1 MIHTISFSSPPDDPR
16 QCPLNFVPTT
26 SADERKSESKEVP
39 ESSTKSLI
47 GTLKTP
53 ELTPPTVPRPTNRNM
68 EKKSPASSKNIS
80 LHTPE
85 LSPSLRK
92 IVAMKKA
99 HMSKQA
105 SHHNLDTD
113 CSEMSDFIA
122 SEVEKYEKKGSPSE
136 QPNKSYQEESLKLV
150 TPQLSK
156 SPVANTKIP
165 SRTTKPARKRVD
177 IEIPE
182 LDASTLSGVSTFQ
195 DSNHSA
201 PEIQPSLRENE
212 GRIESPKEKV
222 QIPPES
228 PVKDSNDDL
237 QQLETPK
244 EAEFV
249 KSSNENSSHQNT
261 YSAFTSLSP
270 CRFKMRKRNMNVSGE
285 TVIDLLSEGEFI
297 GAAYRSPGELSFR
310 QPYRLPRSTI
320 TSSEHSPATKPSL
333 EESKDGGESD
343 LSFISSGLQIIGG
356 PERHANFSLGEYLQ
370 R

>member
-1 MIHTISFSSPPDDPR
+1 
-16 QCPLNFVPTT
+16 
-26 SADERKSESKEVP
+26 
-39 ESSTKSLI
+39 
-47 GTLKTP
+47 
-53 ELTPPTVPRPTNRNM
+53 M
-68 EKKSPASSKNIS
+68 EKKSQLRPKNIS

-122 SEVEKYEKKGSPSE
+122 SEVRKYEKKGSPSE
-136 QPNKSYQEESLKLV
+136 QPNKSNQEESLKLV

-156 SPVANTKIP
+156 SPWRTQRFLLKPQSQHAN
-165 SRTTKPARKRVD
+165 
-177 IEIPE
+177 E
-182 LDASTLSGVSTFQ
+182 LTLRFLNWMQVPQ
-195 DSNHSA
+195 RWAN
-201 PEIQPSLRENE
+201 
-212 GRIESPKEKV
+212 ESPKEKV

-244 EAEFV
+244 KEAEFV

-261 YSAFTSLSP
+261 YSAVYLSES
-270 CRFKMRKRNMNVSGE
+270 MSVQDEEADMNVSGE